1 MPITQGDVYVSAPLT
16 NISVGYAQD
25 AANFIADRVFPRV
38 PVAVQGGQYWVWNRE
53 DWNRNNMKKRAD
65 GTESQ
70 GTDLN
75 VSRKNYFASVWALH
89 VDIGDQTRANASS
102 AFALDADTTRY
113 LTTQYLINK
122 EANFTNTYFKTGVW
136 GTDYTGVASGA
147 TGNQRIQ
154 WSDYTASDP
163 IADIQKAI
171 IRQLLLTG
179 QRPNKLVVGIDVD
192 YVLKNHPDIMD
203 RVKYGGTNAAPSQV
217 NNNALASVFGV
228 EEYLVSA
235 ATQNTAEDGA
245 PENNQFFTGKNALLV
260 YAPNAPGLM
269 TPSAGYTF
277 TWSSYLGNAAGGAR
291 ISKMRIDVRRADRIE
306 AEAAY
311 SQEVVAADMGAYFS
325 NIVA

>member
-1 MPITQGDVYVSAPLT
+1 MPIAQGDVFVSAPLT

-25 AANFIADRVFPRV
+25 ARSFIADRVFPRV

-89 VDIGDQTRANASS
+89 HDIGDQIRANASS
-102 AFALDADTTRY
+102 TFSLDSDVTRF

-122 EANFTNTYFKTGVW
+122 EANFANTYFKTGVW
-136 GTDYTGVASGA
+136 GTDYVGVASGA
-147 TGNQRIQ
+147 TGLQRVQ

-163 IADIQKAI
+163 IADVQKAI
-171 IRQLLLTG
+171 IRQNLLTG
-179 QRPNKLVVGIDVD
+179 QKPNKLVVGMDVD
-192 YVLKNHPDIMD
+192 YVLKNHPDIVD
-203 RVKYGGTNAAPSQV
+203 RVKYGGTNASPSMV
-217 NNNALASVFGV
+217 NDAAIASVFGV
-228 EEYLVSA
+228 DEYLVSNA
-235 ATQNTAEDGA
+235 SFNTAEDGA
-245 PENNQFFTGKNALLV
+245 AENNQFFIGKNALLV

-269 TPSAGYTF
+269 TPSGGYTF
-277 TWSSYLGNAAGGAR
+277 VWTSYTGTSNGGAQ
-291 ISKMRIDVRRADRIE
+291 ISKMRRPLAKADRIE